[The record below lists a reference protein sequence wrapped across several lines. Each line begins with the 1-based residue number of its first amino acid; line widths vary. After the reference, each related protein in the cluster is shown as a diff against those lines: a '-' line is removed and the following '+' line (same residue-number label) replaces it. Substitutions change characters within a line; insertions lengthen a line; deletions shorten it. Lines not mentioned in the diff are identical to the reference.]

1 MRFRFTLPRKGM
13 ETIAKFL
20 SLCLTILFRFTLPRK
35 GTETRFINDTSFN
48 PFAEVS
54 IYSSPQ
60 GDGNNVPIHQRG
72 IGIHEG
78 FDLLFPARGRKHG
91 DLGNVQPD
99 RDHIVSIYSSPQG
112 DGNSSSTGTT
122 RHVRTGFD
130 LLFPARGRKPWDICT
145 RLLVQPNKAI
155 ATLSMISIPAL
166 Y

>member
-1 MRFRFTLPRKGM
+1 METQRRSGTIYYDCMRFRFTLPRKGM

-60 GDGNNVPIHQRG
+60 GDGN
-72 IGIHEG
+72 
-78 FDLLFPARGRKHG
+78 
-91 DLGNVQPD
+91 
-99 RDHIVSIYSSPQG
+99 Y
-112 DGNSSSTGTT
+112 SSTGTT

-130 LLFPARGRKPWDICT
+130 LLFPARGRKP
-145 RLLVQPNKAI
+145 
-155 ATLSMISIPAL
+155 
-166 Y
+166 